1 MTTTSTTTTVTT
13 SSIMST
19 TTLITST
26 TSTTETATTTT
37 TTSTTTTTTK
47 MTSEYDILSTTYSI
61 WVDTASTAITT
72 STTTT
77 STTSTT
83 TPTEI
88 TYTKLLND
96 MALVPYSAVGPY
108 YCSNGRNNYYFAT
121 TFYTRFKHKAFEVCE
136 SYECDLIVEWSRPY
150 KFGSRSKNVTG
161 WDVGRL
167 NSKMLKCPHN
177 KDMTAKVIWYK
188 HD

>member
-37 TTSTTTTTTK
+37 TTSTTTTTTTK

-72 STTTT
+72 STT
-77 STTSTT
+77 TTSTT

-167 NSKMLKCPHN
+167 SSKMLKCPHN